1 MVETLKEIM
10 DFIETSKQE
19 VGGSVAKAVVWAHN
33 SHLGDASATDAAKNK
48 EVNIGQLVREKWGK
62 EDTFNIGF
70 TTYTGTVSAADEW
83 DGDVKA
89 MNVNQGMAGS
99 YEELFHSVGKEE
111 FLLLFRSN
119 VTGIK
124 IDKELGTCQTVKV

>member
-70 TTYTGTVSAADEW
+70 TTYTGTLTMGIVARKDIL
-83 DGDVKA
+83 
-89 MNVNQGMAGS
+89 M
-99 YEELFHSVGKEE
+99 LFTTRHG
-111 FLLLFRSN
+111 LC
-119 VTGIK
+119 G
-124 IDKELGTCQTVKV
+124 